1 MNFEG
6 VRIHF
11 LSDVFGLL
19 STSPLH
25 YFPDLDV
32 FSRKINLVPRLLSY
46 PPYEARERERSG
58 AERLPKGLF

>member
-6 VRIHF
+6 VRTHF

-19 STSPLH
+19 STSPLD

-32 FSRKINLVPRLLSY
+32 FSRKINLVPRVLSY
-46 PPYEARERERSG
+46 PTALGCRKVYFRS
-58 AERLPKGLF
+58 LT